1 MARNSTRQS
10 RRRRLGPIGTVA
22 AMCTASAVTLVG
34 VMLGLEPHVILLRAA
49 GSAILMGSVLT
60 FGLSVI
66 QMANTPPA
74 KSNRQ

>member
-1 MARNSTRQS
+1 
-10 RRRRLGPIGTVA
+10 
-22 AMCTASAVTLVG
+22 MCTASAVTLVG